1 MHEPLFSLH
10 AFVLFVVSGAIVE
23 YDAEVFLRA
32 EHPQHRRQILEFPK
46 ITMTKAPTER
56 FSGRVDNYVRYRP
69 GYPPEVLEALRRE
82 CGLRPEHVVAEIA
95 SGTGIFT
102 RLLLE
107 NGNRVFAVEPN
118 AEMRA
123 ASSPLQELFPNLVPV
138 IGTAEETT
146 LHDVSV
152 DFITAAQAAHWFHPQ
167 QARAEFER
175 ILKPN
180 GWCVLLWNERL
191 TTGTRFLEDYEQLL
205 HTYCAE
211 YKEKRHGKTAV
222 IVREFFGE
230 GQYQERIFKYAQQFD
245 LAGLAGRLLSSSYCP
260 LEGDTNYGPMLRE
273 LERIFN
279 AHARQNMV
287 QIDYD
292 TRVYFSQLK

>member
-1 MHEPLFSLH
+1 MS
-10 AFVLFVVSGAIVE
+10 
-23 YDAEVFLRA
+23 
-32 EHPQHRRQILEFPK
+32 
-46 ITMTKAPTER
+46 KAPTER
-56 FSGRVDNYVRYRP
+56 FSDRVDNYVRYRP
-69 GYPPEVLEALRRE
+69 GYPPEVLAALRRE
-82 CGLRPEHVVAEIA
+82 CGLQADHVIAEIA

-107 NGNRVFAVEPN
+107 NGNKVFAVEPN

-123 ASSPLQELFPNLVPV
+123 AGSQLKETFPNAVPV
-138 IGTAEETT
+138 LGTAEETT
-146 LHDVSV
+146 LAAASV
-152 DFITAAQAAHWFHPQ
+152 DFVVAAQAAHWFHPQ
-167 QARAEFER
+167 KARAEFAR
-175 ILKPN
+175 ILKPR
-180 GWCVLLWNERL
+180 GWCVLLWNERPVSG
-191 TTGTRFLEDYEQLL
+191 TGFLEDYEQLL

-245 LAGLAGRLLSSSYCP
+245 LAGLTGRLLSSSYCP
-260 LEGDTNYGPMLRE
+260 LEGDKNYEPMLRE

-279 AHARQNMV
+279 LHARENKV

-292 TRVYFSQLK
+292 TRVYFSQL